1 MTVWS
6 QSPRGRAIDLLDPRV
21 DQVDFREIADALAGI
36 NRYAGCVA
44 SVTQPVSVALHTLIA
59 IDAAPDAVKPYA
71 ALHDAPEA
79 RLGDQIRPWKQV
91 FRAALLQHV
100 SRSVADRV
108 EDVAADLH
116 ARHFEAM
123 CRAAG
128 LALPSEEMLAA
139 VRLADNVALVTEKRW
154 FLAPCEQPWHPA
166 LEALEPLRRRPR
178 WLPADKAA
186 DALFERFTQL
196 LPALRRR
203 ETLAPAR
210 TPERHPAS

>member
-59 IDAAPDAVKPYA
+59 IEAAPDAVKRYV

-79 RLGDQIRPWKQV
+79 RLGDQIRPFEQ
-91 FRAALLQHV
+91 ALKAIIA
-100 SRSVADRV
+100 RSEGA
-108 EDVAADLH
+108 VAAYRAMLALDELH
-116 ARHFEAM
+116 ERHFATI
-123 CRAAG
+123 CAAAG
-128 LALPSEEMLAA
+128 LPPPSLETRQA
-139 VRLADNVALVTEKRW
+139 VKRADDIALVTERKW
-154 FLAPCEQPWHPA
+154 FLAPCEEPWHPD
-166 LEALEPLRRRPR
+166 LEALAPLPRRPK

-186 DALFERFTQL
+186 DALFERFRQL
-196 LPALRRR
+196 LPALRR
-203 ETLAPAR
+203 ADAR
-210 TPERHPAS
+210 ASA